1 MIELLLLI
9 ILFLSSLFFAFLFY
23 TQKKKNIKL
32 IMQIANFIFSQ
43 TEEQEKNKTDKEK
56 ANEDFLKFVSDS
68 RESAYTYI
76 ENFQM
81 SLNKFINDV
90 EPDIS
95 YFNKYGL
102 VGSAY
107 PHYDSMKRI
116 SEAYKELK
124 KLLPEDYGKIDT

>member
-1 MIELLLLI
+1 
-9 ILFLSSLFFAFLFY
+9 
-23 TQKKKNIKL
+23 
-32 IMQIANFIFSQ
+32 
-43 TEEQEKNKTDKEK
+43 
-56 ANEDFLKFVSDS
+56 
-68 RESAYTYI
+68 
-76 ENFQM
+76 M